1 MTNDGT
7 KVAVIGLGAMGG
19 RAAAR
24 LVAAGYPT
32 AGFDPA
38 ESAAHAA
45 ENAGVQAA
53 QDVAGALAGADVAIL
68 SLPLPAHVAGFAAEH
83 AAAMAAGTTV
93 VDVSTIDPVTAR
105 EAAET
110 LGRHGVGYLDAPVLG
125 RPEKCGAWTLA
136 AGGPAETVERVRPML
151 EGVIARAV
159 VHAGDVG
166 AGSTVKLLNNLMF
179 GAINAATA
187 EVLTVCRAA
196 GVDPDRFV
204 EILAESNSAAM
215 SNLFRELAPKLLADD
230 FTPTFALRLLHKD
243 NRLAVAMGEQLGCPT
258 FLGSAVHQV
267 NGLGLASGYGAQ
279 DTGAVIKVYQRLC
292 ATQQATE
299 ASGVPAPTAST
310 ER

>member
-166 AGSTVKLLNNLMF
+166 AGSTVKLLNNL
-179 GAINAATA
+179 
-187 EVLTVCRAA
+187 TVCRAA